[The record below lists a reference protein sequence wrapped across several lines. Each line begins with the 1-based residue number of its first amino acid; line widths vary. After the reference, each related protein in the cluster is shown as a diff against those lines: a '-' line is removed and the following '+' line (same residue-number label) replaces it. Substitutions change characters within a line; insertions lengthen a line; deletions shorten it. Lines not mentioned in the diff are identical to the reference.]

1 MGIVKKVRDG
11 ERDMNRSREFRTQ
24 HDVKNKQGPPGDTP
38 TIWAPALSERCL
50 KELKVAARSSGLGLN
65 VREVAGENIKQRV
78 CRAVIKP
85 AANKRLGLAV
95 EETFP
100 EDVDD
105 PRWFMSDVCYRFQCV
120 HCNECYT
127 GETKQPLKKRAYSH
141 WYGYCQKSLDE
152 SALVDH
158 HLTAHP
164 ELPLRLRLKDV
175 IPTCGFVDRKT
186 TEAVVQSIEPSE
198 INRRIE
204 GERTVGNLYL

>member
-1 MGIVKKVRDG
+1 MIIT
-11 ERDMNRSREFRTQ
+11 SHYQFHQ
-24 HDVKNKQGPPGDTP
+24 
-38 TIWAPALSERCL
+38 SFL
-50 KELKVAARSSGLGLN
+50 KAAARSSGLGLI

-78 CRAVIKP
+78 CRAVIEP
-85 AANKRLGLAV
+85 AANKRLGLAI

-100 EDVDD
+100 EDVED
-105 PRWFMSDVCYRFQCV
+105 PRWFQSDVCYRFQCA
-120 HCNECYT
+120 HCNEIYT

-158 HLTAHP
+158 HSTAHP